1 MSRDLDLLPELRAHV
16 ARKYRRQRFAA
27 EAWGVSQPFVS
38 LVLSGRKAP
47 TQQILD
53 DAGIVRTVSYQ
64 WRQP

>member
-1 MSRDLDLLPELRAHV
+1 MSRDIDLLPELRAHV

-27 EAWGVSQPFVS
+27 EAWGVSTAFVS
-38 LVLSGRKAP
+38 AVLTGRKSP

-53 DAGIVRTVSYQ
+53 DAGIVRTISYQ